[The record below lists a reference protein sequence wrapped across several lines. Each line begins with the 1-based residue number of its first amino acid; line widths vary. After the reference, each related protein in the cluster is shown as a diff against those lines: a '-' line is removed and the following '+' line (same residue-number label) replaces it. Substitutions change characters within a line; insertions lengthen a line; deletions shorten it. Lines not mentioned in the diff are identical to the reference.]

1 MNKVVLKPK
10 RDYSLRRRHPWIF
23 SGAVASEA
31 GESGDL
37 VEVVSFSGET
47 LGFGW
52 YSPASQIRVRMVS
65 FGGDAAQAGDV
76 TSLVAAAVGRRAEFF
91 ANAGTNAM
99 RLVNAESDSLPG
111 VVADYYA
118 GWVVCQFTSA
128 GAEKRKAEIAAAL
141 MTFAPFC
148 QGVAVRNDVDVRT
161 KEGLST
167 EPGFE
172 VLAGGEPP
180 ELVEIAEGAAHFYV
194 DVRKGHKTG
203 FYLDQR
209 DARAVVGPLGNNGD
223 VLNCFSYTGG
233 FGHCCRICGANNV
246 TQVDVSRNALEL
258 AKKNEGLAHICD
270 SNVEYVEADVFAYLR
285 KCRDE
290 GKKFDLIVLDPP
302 KFAETKAQLMKAYR
316 GYKDINLLAM
326 KLLKPNGTL
335 ATFSCSGAMAVETFD
350 KMVQEA
356 SLDAGRE
363 FQIIARTRQGSDHP
377 VALGFPEGLYLK
389 GIILR
394 SMT

>member
-1 MNKVVLKPK
+1 M
-10 RDYSLRRRHPWIF
+10 
-23 SGAVASEA
+23 
-31 GESGDL
+31 
-37 VEVVSFSGET
+37 
-47 LGFGW
+47 
-52 YSPASQIRVRMVS
+52 
-65 FGGDAAQAGDV
+65 
-76 TSLVAAAVGRRAEFF
+76 
-91 ANAGTNAM
+91 
-99 RLVNAESDSLPG
+99 
-111 VVADYYA
+111 
-118 GWVVCQFTSA
+118 
-128 GAEKRKAEIAAAL
+128 
-141 MTFAPFC
+141 
-148 QGVAVRNDVDVRT
+148 
-161 KEGLST
+161 
-167 EPGFE
+167 
-172 VLAGGEPP
+172 
-180 ELVEIAEGAAHFYV
+180 
-194 DVRKGHKTG
+194 
-203 FYLDQR
+203 
-209 DARAVVGPLGNNGD
+209 
-223 VLNCFSYTGG
+223 
-233 FGHCCRICGANNV
+233 
-246 TQVDVSRNALEL
+246 
-258 AKKNEGLAHICD
+258 AHICD

-335 ATFSCSGAMAVETFD
+335 ATFSCSGAMTVETFD